1 MDRATNAGDTGLA
14 NSKSATKRIRQS
26 QRHLE
31 RNRNQRSKL
40 KTALKKVMTAED
52 GETATQA
59 FRQASALLD
68 RFSTRNL
75 LHRNKAARKKSQ
87 LARIVTEK
95 GGTA

>member
-1 MDRATNAGDTGLA
+1 MA

-31 RNRNQRSKL
+31 RNRAQRSRL
-40 KTALKKVMTAED
+40 KTALKKVMSAQD
-52 GETATQA
+52 GESATEA

-75 LHRNKAARKKSQ
+75 VHRNKAARKKSQ
-87 LARIVTEK
+87 LARIVVEK